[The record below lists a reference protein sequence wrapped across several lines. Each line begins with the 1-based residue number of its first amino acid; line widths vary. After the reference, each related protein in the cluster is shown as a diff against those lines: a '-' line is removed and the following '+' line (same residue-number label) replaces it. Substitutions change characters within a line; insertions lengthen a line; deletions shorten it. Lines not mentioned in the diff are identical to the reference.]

1 MQPILIPTA
10 HFAPRPT
17 AHFRP
22 EPDRIGLVGFH
33 ATAHILSK
41 PLPATDSSLAK
52 AISTLGNHINS
63 YTNIAAGLRTAG
75 EMLRCTPRGT
85 LRRVWLLSDGEATH
99 EENEIIPIA
108 RVLRTQYT
116 NINTVGFGDKFDES
130 TLRQIAAATHSGRF
144 YSVSDLQ
151 QLTAALAASYRP
163 DLGAHLHHRRSEHT
177 IFCIDLSPSMQQRMG
192 QYTKIKT
199 AQTALLQ
206 LLNWKQTLFA

>member
-1 MQPILIPTA
+1 MHLNRIPTA
-10 HFAPRPT
+10 HLAPHPT

-33 ATAHILSK
+33 STAHILAK

-52 AISTLGNHINS
+52 AISTLEKHIDS
-63 YTNIAAGLRTAG
+63 YTNIAAGLRAAG
-75 EMLRCTPRGT
+75 QMLRSTPRGT

-99 EENEIIPIA
+99 ETNEIIPIA
-108 RVLRTQYT
+108 RVLRSQYV
-116 NINTVGFGDKFDES
+116 NINCVGFGDRYDEA
-130 TLRQIAAATHSGRF
+130 TLRKIATSTHSGRF

-163 DLGAHLHHRRSEHT
+163 ELGAHLHHRRSEHT
-177 IFCIDLSPSMQQRMG
+177 IFCIDLSPSMQEKMG